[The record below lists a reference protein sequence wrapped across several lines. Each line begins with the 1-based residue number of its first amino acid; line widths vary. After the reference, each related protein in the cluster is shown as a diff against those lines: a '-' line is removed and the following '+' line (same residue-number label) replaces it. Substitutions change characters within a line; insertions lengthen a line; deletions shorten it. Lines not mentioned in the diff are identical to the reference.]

1 MNISEQ
7 LNLLENIK
15 EDIKIRLI
23 EIGAKINDLTPFK
36 EYSKY
41 ILMPEKSTITDK
53 VCNVNQ
59 PTSIKEN
66 VFFSISENIC
76 NKNQA
81 NNTNEQLIFTI
92 SENTR
97 MKNQPINIKE
107 NIMGHVSELIYCEI
121 EEK

>member
-7 LNLLENIK
+7 LNLLNSIK
-15 EDIKIRLI
+15 EDIKIRLV

-66 VFFSISENIC
+66 VFFP
-76 NKNQA
+76 
-81 NNTNEQLIFTI
+81 I